1 MWPSISDF
9 GAGEL
14 PALLYPS
21 VTDRPKLAWRPDLVH
36 HAGAPAVRRLRTR
49 TAPAVFVVPMIVGLV
64 TAQRAAPHVRMVD
77 FLLLFASGVV
87 FGVSLMGIIQA
98 LRARRRTSR

>member
-1 MWPSISDF
+1 MEP
-9 GAGEL
+9 L
-14 PALLYPS
+14 
-21 VTDRPKLAWRPDLVH
+21 RRR
-36 HAGAPAVRRLRTR
+36 HA
-49 TAPAVFVVPMIVGLV
+49 AVFVVPMMIGLV

-98 LRARRRTSR
+98 LRAGRQTSR